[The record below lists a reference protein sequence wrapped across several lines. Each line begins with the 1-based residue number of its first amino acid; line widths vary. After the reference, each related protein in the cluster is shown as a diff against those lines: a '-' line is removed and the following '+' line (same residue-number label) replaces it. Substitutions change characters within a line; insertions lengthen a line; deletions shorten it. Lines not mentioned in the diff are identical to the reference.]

1 MYLSIEDLKKGMRS
15 EVLNVVA
22 RSDENIE
29 QAIIDAMAE
38 VESYLSA
45 RYNIALEFQK
55 EPNDTTRVP
64 MVVKVVR
71 DIAIYNA
78 YSISAPIN
86 MPEAKVKTYDDTI
99 RFLRDVQ
106 AEKANIIGL
115 KRNNVKEDGTADS
128 NYISFSS
135 ASPKRTHHY

>member
-1 MYLSIEDLKKGMRS
+1 MYLNVDDLTRGTRG

-45 RYNIALEFQK
+45 RYNIAEEFAK
-55 EPNDTTRVP
+55 EFDDETRVP
-64 MVVKVVR
+64 MVVKTVR
-71 DIAIYNA
+71 DVALYNA
-78 YSISAPIN
+78 YSISASIN
-86 MPEAKVKTYDDTI
+86 MPEIRVKAYDDTI

-106 AEKANIIGL
+106 AEKANIAGL
-115 KRNNVKEDGTADS
+115 KRLNTNEDGTVDS
-128 NYISFSS
+128 NFVSYSS
-135 ASPKRTHHY
+135 NPKRDHHY